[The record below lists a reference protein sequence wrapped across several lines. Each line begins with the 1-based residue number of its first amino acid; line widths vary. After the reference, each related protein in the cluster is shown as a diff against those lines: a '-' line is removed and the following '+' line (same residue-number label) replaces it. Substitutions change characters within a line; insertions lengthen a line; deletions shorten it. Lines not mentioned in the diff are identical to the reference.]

1 MSRDA
6 PPDRTSE
13 RSGRPRAYLDRRT
26 KDMIAVTF
34 QKLKQSQATIEAA
47 KQLLETV
54 RARRLCLPESE
65 DAEGGSA
72 ATGRDWGDAR
82 SDHAAG

>member
-6 PPDRTSE
+6 PPDRTPE

-47 KQLLETV
+47 KQLLEAV
-54 RARRLCLPESE
+54 RAHQLRLPDST
-65 DAEGGSA
+65 DAESGSA
-72 ATGRDWGDAR
+72 ATIRDRGDAR